1 MLGTATYQVK
11 MENFEGPLD
20 LLCHLIEKNKMDIF
34 DIKIAEITNQ
44 YLDYLQMMQEINLE
58 VTSEF
63 IIMASKLIYLKSKTL
78 LPNMKEDEEEEIDLV
93 QLLIEY
99 KKYKET
105 TGGFK
110 ERLEEYGK
118 KFYRLPEKIE
128 LPKEKLDAEFDSA
141 VIPDLYSALVRKE
154 IEKKNINAYNVQKL
168 AVTEKVTILSKVREI
183 LKQLWNKP
191 SFIFNKI
198 FNTKKQTRTEVVT
211 AFLSLLELSKMNRV
225 TIKQNSLFGDIDVV
239 SVKRDKKKNR
249 NEVQQAEET

>member
-1 MLGTATYQVK
+1 
-11 MENFEGPLD
+11 ME
-20 LLCHLIEKNKMDIF
+20 
-34 DIKIAEITNQ
+34 
-44 YLDYLQMMQEINLE
+44 
-58 VTSEF
+58 
-63 IIMASKLIYLKSKTL
+63 
-78 LPNMKEDEEEEIDLV
+78 EDEEEEIDLV

-99 KKYKET
+99 KKYKES

-128 LPKEKLDAEFDSA
+128 LPKEKLDADFDSA
-141 VIPDLYSALVRKE
+141 VSPDLYSALVRKE
-154 IEKKNINAYNVQKL
+154 IEKKNINAYNVKKL

-191 SFIFNKI
+191 SFVFNKI

-225 TIKQNSLFGDIDVV
+225 TIKQNSLFGDIDVI
-239 SVKRDKKKNR
+239 SIKRDKNR
-249 NEVQQAEET
+249 NKVTQEQVEES

>member
-1 MLGTATYQVK
+1 MLNTATYQVK

-63 IIMASKLIYLKSKTL
+63 IIMASRLIYLKSKTL
-78 LPNMKEDEEEEIDLV
+78 LPSLEEDEEEEIDLV
-93 QLLIEY
+93 QLLVEY
-99 KKYKET
+99 KRYKET
-105 TGGFK
+105 TGGMK

-128 LPKEKLDAEFDSA
+128 PS
-141 VIPDLYSALVRKE
+141 VIPDLYSAMIRKE
-154 IEKKNINAYNVQKL
+154 VEKKNVNADNVNKL

-191 SFIFNKI
+191 SFVFNKI
-198 FNTKKQTRTEVVT
+198 FNTKKKSKTEVVT

-225 TIKQNSLFGDIDVV
+225 TIKQSSLFGDIDVINTKQERNQ
-239 SVKRDKKKNR
+239 KRKEKI
-249 NEVQQAEET
+249 EQQQ

>member
-1 MLGTATYQVK
+1 MLNTATYQVK

-63 IIMASKLIYLKSKTL
+63 IIMASRLIYLKSKTL
-78 LPNMKEDEEEEIDLV
+78 LPSLEENEEEEIDLV
-93 QLLIEY
+93 QMLVEY
-99 KKYKET
+99 KRYKET
-105 TGGFK
+105 TRGMK

-118 KFYRLPEKIE
+118 KFYRLPEKVE
-128 LPKEKLDAEFDSA
+128 LPKEKLDKVFEPTL
-141 VIPDLYSALVRKE
+141 VPDLYSTLIRKE
-154 IEKKNINAYNVQKL
+154 IEKKNINADNVNKL

-183 LKQLWNKP
+183 LKQLWDKP
-191 SFIFNKI
+191 SFVFNKI
-198 FNTKKQTRTEVVT
+198 FNTKKKSRTEVVT

-225 TIKQNSLFGDIDVV
+225 TIKQTSLFGDIDVINTKQERNK
-239 SVKRDKKKNR
+239 KRREKKEQQ
-249 NEVQQAEET
+249 EV

>member
-1 MLGTATYQVK
+1 MLNTATYQVK

-63 IIMASKLIYLKSKTL
+63 IIMASRLIYLKSKTL
-78 LPNMKEDEEEEIDLV
+78 LPTLEDDEEEEIDLV
-93 QLLIEY
+93 QLLVEY
-99 KKYKET
+99 KRYKET
-105 TGGFK
+105 TGGMK

-128 LPKEKLDAEFDSA
+128 LPKEKLDKVFEPAL
-141 VIPDLYSALVRKE
+141 IPDLYSSLVRKE
-154 IEKKNINAYNVQKL
+154 IEKKNVNADNVNRL

-191 SFIFNKI
+191 SFVFNKI
-198 FNTKKQTRTEVVT
+198 FNTKKRSKTEVVT

-225 TIKQNSLFGDIDVV
+225 TIKQSSLFGDIDVINTKQERNK
-239 SVKRDKKKNR
+239 KRREKI
-249 NEVQQAEET
+249 EE